1 MDTCSEVKFVLP
13 IYYNKLLGRRPIV
26 VQYILMIDLLFSNA
40 QFLGAIPGLD
50 LVDIIIGLGIFAIL
64 FVIFAESG
72 LLIGFFLPG
81 DSLLFTAGVLYHAGV
96 LPGNV
101 PIAFPVFLVLLFIAA
116 VLGDTVGY
124 WFGHKTGPRIFKKPD
139 ARLFKQSHVKAAQ
152 DFYEKHGGKTI
163 IIARFVPIVRTF
175 APIIAGTAKMHY
187 QRFLMFNVVGGFVW
201 TFGVTSLG
209 YFVGAAFEAAGMDI
223 DQVLLPII
231 FGIIFLS
238 VAPPAFHILK
248 DKKRRVALW
257 NGIKA
262 EVASIFRRKK

>member
-1 MDTCSEVKFVLP
+1 MFD
-13 IYYNKLLGRRPIV
+13 
-26 VQYILMIDLLFSNA
+26 ILTTSVTLF
-40 QFLGAIPGLD
+40 GAIPGFD

-96 LPGNV
+96 LPGNI

-124 WFGHKTGPRIFKKPD
+124 WFGRKTGPRIFKKPD
-139 ARLFKQSHVKAAQ
+139 ARLFKQGHIQKAQA
-152 DFYEKHGGKTI
+152 FYEKHGGKTI

-175 APIIAGTAKMHY
+175 APIVAGTAKMEY
-187 QRFLMFNVVGGFVW
+187 KRFLAFNLVGGLVW

-209 YFVGAAFEAAGMDI
+209 YFVGAAFEAAGIAI
-223 DQVLLPII
+223 DHVLLPII
-231 FGIIFLS
+231 GLIILVS
-238 VAPPAFHILK
+238 VLPPAIAILK
-248 DKKRRVALW
+248 DKKNRTALW
-257 NGIKA
+257 EGTKR
-262 EVASIFRRKK
+262 EVKTIFAKRKK